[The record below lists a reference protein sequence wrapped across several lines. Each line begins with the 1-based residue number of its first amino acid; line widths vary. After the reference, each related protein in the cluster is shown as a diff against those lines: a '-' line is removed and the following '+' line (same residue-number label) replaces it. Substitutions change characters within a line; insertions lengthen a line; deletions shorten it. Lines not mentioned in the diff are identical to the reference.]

1 MEEHEGVLM
10 SKKEK
15 NEEKSLT
22 KRNLETL
29 PMLKEE
35 ISMLKWQVLVVARK
49 KSYRQQTL
57 ILIHNIY

>member
-1 MEEHEGVLM
+1 M